1 MSLIKQEQKDSF
13 SNNDLGAQEK
23 KCILLIVNGMV
34 VAKLKRDKQCFSSL
48 GKL

>member
-1 MSLIKQEQKDSF
+1 LLIKQEQKYPF
-13 SNNDLGAQEK
+13 SNNNLGAQEK
-23 KCILLIVNGMV
+23 KCMILIVTGMV